1 MKRSASGLVAFSIL
15 ALASRA
21 HADVRTVDA
30 FTAIDLQGLMAAEV
44 HIGSAI
50 SVDVQGEADL
60 AKLVSTTVKGG
71 TLLIKTPKDFQKR
84 LQGRND
90 NKLKVVITMPA
101 LARVT
106 ISGTG
111 AIEVDG
117 LSQKTVEA
125 SIPGTGSLKLAGKA
139 DTLRLTVPGT
149 GEVRAKDL
157 IASAVELTIPGTAEA
172 VVHATKSFEANV
184 MGTAMVKVHGKPAS
198 VKKNIVGTAMIDVK

>member
-1 MKRSASGLVAFSIL
+1 MKRSAGLLAFSIL
-15 ALASRA
+15 ALATRA
-21 HADVRTVDA
+21 HADVRKVDA

-44 HIGSAI
+44 RVGSAI

-71 TLLIKTPKDFQKR
+71 TLVIDTPDDFKKH
-84 LQGRND
+84 LKGRND

-117 LSQKTVEA
+117 LAQKTLDA
-125 SIPGTGSLKLAGKA
+125 SISGTGSLKLKGRA
-139 DTLRLTVPGT
+139 DTLKLGIQGT

-157 IASAVELTIPGTAEA
+157 VASAVDVTVQGTAEA

-198 VKKNIVGTAMIDVK
+198 VKKNVAGTAMIDVK

>member
-1 MKRSASGLVAFSIL
+1 MKRSAGLLAFSIL
-15 ALASRA
+15 ALATRA
-21 HADVRTVDA
+21 HADVRKVDA

-44 HIGSAI
+44 RVGSAI

-60 AKLVSTTVKGG
+60 VKLVSTTVKGG
-71 TLLIKTPKDFQKR
+71 TLIIDTPDDFQKR
-84 LQGRND
+84 LKGRND

-117 LSQKTVEA
+117 LAQKTLDA
-125 SIPGTGSLKLAGKA
+125 SISGTGSLSLKGKA
-139 DTLRLTVPGT
+139 DTLKLSVQGT

-157 IASAVELTIPGTAEA
+157 VASAVDVTVQGTAEA

-198 VKKNIVGTAMIDVK
+198 VKKNVVGTAMIDVK